1 MDVAVYIKPHGH
13 ALNWMGDNKVVIE
26 SMVYRMFVE
35 VDRLNVMLVI
45 KTMLQRVMFI
55 FFMIRYCRCMM
66 SMVKEVFFS
75 QMEVLKW
82 CFVLII
88 C

>member
-1 MDVAVYIKPHGH
+1 
-13 ALNWMGDNKVVIE
+13 MGDSKVVIE
-26 SMVYRMFVE
+26 SMVYSMFVE

-66 SMVKEVFFS
+66 MSMVKEVIFS